1 MRRYPAGVDRQFD
14 DMAGDVSQ
22 IIRMV
27 ALGHVFRAESA
38 EAKDIAFETPR
49 GTPEGV
55 CPRPT
60 GA

>member
-1 MRRYPAGVDRQFD
+1 VDRQFD

-38 EAKDIAFETPR
+38 EARDIAFETPR